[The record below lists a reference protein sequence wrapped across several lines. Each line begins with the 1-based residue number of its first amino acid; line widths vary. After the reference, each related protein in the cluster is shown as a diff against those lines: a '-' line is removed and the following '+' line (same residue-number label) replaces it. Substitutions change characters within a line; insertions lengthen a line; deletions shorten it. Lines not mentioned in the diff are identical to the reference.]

1 MCLLKTIYNH
11 MKYYLVLL
19 AGLGMSVDAFS
30 QSTLYQTSTQQAL
43 DYHLELFD
51 KQLFSASLY
60 DNSRLLSQ
68 NLTDQQQK
76 SVELHRAMAALQI
89 ESPDGPGLMK
99 AYILDHGNHPSVAT
113 AGLYMG
119 DHFFY
124 KKNYKEAIDGYSL
137 VNANSLSDA
146 NRAEVLFKQ
155 GYSYFQL
162 KNYGAAA
169 PFFDQAKALNQPV
182 SADAYYYSGFI
193 AMNAGNNAKAISD
206 LQAASKSSFYANKIP
221 YLLTALY
228 YQDGKYDEVI
238 SYAEPL
244 LASGQTLDR
253 KETIH
258 LYLAEAY
265 YAKKNFQKAA
275 ANYDAFINAK
285 KGTLSRE
292 EVYKAGIS
300 FFEIGNYQRATDY
313 LKVSASATDEIG
325 QSSSYYLGHAYLK
338 VDNYQFATTSFQA
351 AAKAS
356 FNKQIQ
362 EESQFNYAKASLQK
376 GTFSTAIAALDE
388 YLNTYPSG
396 KNRSEAETLLSEAL
410 INSNDYLRAIDQM
423 EKIRNK
429 SPRIQAAYQ
438 KVTYYQAMVYY
449 RDQKYKQSLPLL
461 EKSLA
466 FPVDKALQLET
477 LFWKGEVLAA
487 DGNLPQA
494 IRAFEAVNASRPASS
509 NPFLI
514 KTHYGLGYA
523 YFNSKNYP
531 KAEEQFR
538 LYTEK
543 LRGNQQKQN
552 YDDALLRLGDC
563 QYVQKKFG
571 DAAATFQRA
580 IAESNSQLDYAYYR
594 LAIVQNFQSRNNEA
608 LSNLDRIIAGFPSSL
623 YIEDAMFQRGQIYLE
638 ELRYNEA
645 SRAFS
650 DLISGRPNSPFV
662 PYALEGR
669 AVANFSAQQYDQ
681 TITDYKAILDKY
693 PNSDNSETAL
703 KGLQET
709 LALQG
714 RSTEFGDYLTRYKG
728 SNPGSG
734 NVQTLEFESAKSVY
748 LDKNYAQAAKAFENY
763 LRSYPQSAQRVDA
776 LYFAGDS
783 YVQAGDQERGLGY
796 FKQLEK
802 EPSSPQRVRAMQKIG
817 TIELERG
824 NYAAAIPYL
833 ETAAQNARS
842 KVEEAEA
849 IKGLMIA
856 NFSVGN
862 FQPTITFADKLVTL
876 DGAIPESTPTAM
888 LTKAKA
894 QLKLNQRSQAEETL
908 QSLIRDHKSIQGAEG
923 LYLLALSHQ
932 EKEDIAKSNE
942 IIFDF
947 SGPFADYGYWYGKMF
962 LLLAD
967 NYHRTG
973 EDFQAKATLES
984 IVERSTDADIK
995 AEAEAKLKTLN

>member
-1 MCLLKTIYNH
+1 MWHLKTIYNP

-30 QSTLYQTSTQQAL
+30 QSTLYQTSSQQAL
-43 DYHLELFD
+43 DYQLELFD

-60 DNSRLLSQ
+60 DNSGLLSQ
-68 NLTDQQQK
+68 KLTSEQQK

-124 KKNYKEAIDGYSL
+124 KKNYKEAIEGYAL
-137 VNANSLSDA
+137 VNAKSLSDA

-162 KNYGAAA
+162 KNNAAAA
-169 PFFDQAKALNQPV
+169 PFFDQAKALNQPI
-182 SADAYYYSGFI
+182 STDAYYYSGFI
-193 AMNAGNNAKAISD
+193 AMESGNNPKAISD
-206 LQAASKSSFYANKIP
+206 LQAASKSTFYATKVP

-228 YQDGKYDEVI
+228 YQDGKYDQVI

-253 KETIH
+253 KETIN

-265 YAKKNFQKAA
+265 YAKKDFANAA
-275 ANYDAFINAK
+275 KNYDAFINAK
-285 KGTLSRE
+285 KGVLSRE

-351 AAKAS
+351 ASKSS

-362 EESQFNYAKASLQK
+362 EESHFNYAKASLQK
-376 GTFSTAIAALDE
+376 GSFSTAISALDE
-388 YLNTYPSG
+388 YLETYPSG
-396 KNRSEAETLLSEAL
+396 KNRPEAETLLSEAL
-410 INSNDYLRAIDQM
+410 IKSNDYLRAIDQM
-423 EKIRNK
+423 DKIRNK

-438 KVTYYQAMVYY
+438 KVAYYQAMVYY
-449 RDQKYKQSLPLL
+449 RDQKYKQSLALL
-461 EKSLA
+461 DKSQA
-466 FPVDKALQLET
+466 FPVDKALLLET
-477 LFWKGEVLAA
+477 MFWKGELFAA

-494 IRAFEAVNASRPASS
+494 IRSYEAVRSAKPASN
-509 NPFLI
+509 NPFLV

-523 YFNSKNYP
+523 YFNTKNYP

-543 LRGNQQKQN
+543 LRGNQEKQN

-571 DAAATFQRA
+571 DASATFQRA
-580 IAESNSQLDYAYYR
+580 ISEANSQVDYAYYR
-594 LAIVQNFQSRNNEA
+594 LAIVQNFQSRNNDA
-608 LSNLDRIIAGFPSSL
+608 LFNLDKIVAGFPSSL

-638 ELRYNEA
+638 EVQYNEA

-669 AVANFSAQQYDQ
+669 AVASFSSQNYDQ
-681 TITDYKAILDKY
+681 TIADYKAILDKY
-693 PNSDNSETAL
+693 PNSENSETAL

-714 RSTEFGDYLTRYKG
+714 RSTEFADYLARYKG
-728 SNPGSG
+728 ANPGSG
-734 NVQTLEFESAKSVY
+734 NVQSLEFESAKSVY

-763 LRSYPQSAQRVDA
+763 LRNYPQSAQRADA
-776 LYFAGDS
+776 LYFAGDA

-824 NYAAAIPYL
+824 DYAAAIPYL

-842 KVEEAEA
+842 KVEEAEV
-849 IKGLMIA
+849 IKGLMTA
-856 NFSVGN
+856 NFSLGN
-862 FQPTITFADKLVTL
+862 YQPTITFAEKLMTL
-876 DGAIPESTPTAM
+876 DGIIPESTPTAM

-894 QLKLNQRSQAEETL
+894 QLELNQKSQAEQTL
-908 QSLIRDHKSIQGAEG
+908 QTLVNDHKTIQGAEG
-923 LYLLALSHQ
+923 LYLLAYTLQ
-932 EKEDIAKSNE
+932 ERDDVAKSNE
-942 IIFDF
+942 AIFDY

-967 NYHRTG
+967 NYQKTG

-995 AEAEAKLKTLN
+995 AEAEAKLKILN